1 MKKIFLFCMM
11 ALVAM
16 VGLNSC
22 SDDCNH
28 EFIEHDFTQDIV
40 GTWTYVNGEQAEAMV
55 IKADGSFTTTGIMKG
70 GALYEEKGTIKVV
83 NNKVTLAFD
92 GDNETFEGRLEFVA
106 GKSLSIVMFD
116 DNDVR
121 LDYDYCEN
129 DLSDEI
135 VGMWVSHDGPIDMS
149 NEIMIR
155 TYSEDGKVTTTGV
168 RTIGGNPEWLLN
180 EECNY
185 RVIGDL
191 VFQELSKEIAG
202 QLKVTHSAERFVY
215 APKATVLG
223 DLMNVL
229 FYLPMGDSYVE
240 STVSFLRIRQSL
252 DLAGKAYDYNNTYV
266 SNVKGLD
273 EDMTMMGYT
282 FNIGKMEGKNLDKML
297 KTLLFAV
304 EFPNANTLKYQYHYN
319 GQNLV
324 FEVPIVVDGN
334 KVTIKMSEMHP
345 YYRDVDMYMFQDQNN
360 TQLHMYMPTYS
371 FVNYFG
377 NMDVAALAYAGEIDV
392 TDAAA
397 VEAIFDR
404 MDERVESI
412 NVSFVL
418 KARKYS
424 KL

>member
-1 MKKIFLFCMM
+1 MKNFKFWVI

-22 SDDCNH
+22 SEDCDH
-28 EFIEHDFTQDIV
+28 DFIEHDFTQELV
-40 GTWTYVNGEQAEAMV
+40 GTWTFFNGEQAEAMV
-55 IKADGSFTTTGIMKG
+55 IKADGSFTTTGVAKG
-70 GALYEEKGTIKVV
+70 GSLYEEKGTIKVV

-92 GDNETFEGRLEFVA
+92 GDKESFEGRLEFVA
-106 GKSLSIVMFD
+106 GKSMSIVMFD

-121 LDYDYCEN
+121 LDYDYCAK
-129 DLSDEI
+129 DLSKEI
-135 VGMWVSHDGPIDMS
+135 VGMWVTTQEVFGQEEGSVGINTYTENGKSYLTAFLSDIDGYVNQAESD
-149 NEIMIR
+149 
-155 TYSEDGKVTTTGV
+155 YK
-168 RTIGGNPEWLLN
+168 
-180 EECNY
+180 
-185 RVIGDL
+185 VIGNLIINTVKGSAGKPDMH
-191 VFQELSKEIAG
+191 IAIEFDIIPNG
-202 QLKVTHSAERFVY
+202 TE
-215 APKATVLG
+215 LG
-223 DLMNVL
+223 DIMTAYNPV
-229 FYLPMGDSYVE
+229 YGT
-240 STVSFLRIRQSL
+240 TVTFLRISQSL

-345 YYRDVDMYMFQDQNN
+345 YYRDVDMYMFQDQDAC
-360 TQLHMYMPTYS
+360 QLHMYMPTYS

-377 NMDVAALAYAGEIDV
+377 NMDVAALAFAGEIDV

-397 VEAIFDR
+397 VKAIFDR

-412 NVSFVL
+412 NVSFTF
-418 KARKYS
+418 KATK
-424 KL
+424 